1 MIDLYRIAQKDED
14 HRKAIGV
21 NNRSGMKAY
30 DYYCAVRE
38 IVREL
43 RKERRNQNREH

>member
-21 NNRSGMKAY
+21 SDSGVKHY
-30 DYYCAVRE
+30 DYYWSAIE
-38 IVREL
+38 IGIKL
-43 RKERRNQNREH
+43 RKERRESES